1 MKLRILEAASQDLIE
16 GWHFYERRE
25 CGLGEYFL
33 DSLSSDID
41 SLQLYAGIHQKHGEY
56 HRMLSR
62 RFPFAIYYKL
72 NDDVAVIHAVLDCR
86 RSPAWI
92 RSRLDREANK

>member
-1 MKLRILEAASQDLIE
+1 MRLRILESASQDLID

-25 CGLGEYFL
+25 RGLGDYFL
-33 DSLSSDID
+33 DSLYSDVD

-62 RFPFAIYYKL
+62 RFPFAIYYKQS
-72 NDDVAVIHAVLDCR
+72 DDIAVVHAVLDCR

-92 RSRLDREANK
+92 HARLNM

>member
-1 MKLRILEAASQDLIE
+1 MRLRILESASHDLID

-25 CGLGEYFL
+25 RGLGDYFL
-33 DSLSSDID
+33 DSLYSDVD

-62 RFPFAIYYKL
+62 RFPFAIYYKPS
-72 NDDVAVIHAVLDCR
+72 DDIAVVHAVLDCR
-86 RSPAWI
+86 RSPAWTYA
-92 RSRLDREANK
+92 RLNM